1 MCEHALAHKVGDE
14 TERAYRRSDALK
26 KRRELMELWAR
37 YLEGDPGANVV
48 AIGDGA
54 QR

>member
-1 MCEHALAHKVGDE
+1 
-14 TERAYRRSDALK
+14 
-26 KRRELMELWAR
+26 MEQWAR